1 MSRTIWLI
9 MKKTTYLIIALSII
23 VLTLVQ
29 CRVIWL
35 PPKIYTP
42 DKVIVLNPPVM
53 TLREYTTSGLINTHA
68 RPYIYQ
74 ITNSTNG
81 GAVYVFGAAHSKDPK
96 HPQVAMMDSIWNLFN
111 PTTAMLEGRLGY
123 LITWLHNPIEKKG
136 ESGFTARK
144 AKKKGIE
151 LFTWEPGR
159 ENEINELIHKGY
171 HPKLVAAFFSLGVHN
186 NNWKNFSAENQNK
199 EMMNAIDSKT
209 KKYSSLKGLIT
220 SVNEIDSIWKAECP
234 NIPSWRSYKH
244 PKNGWPSG
252 KLEDISELTSYIRD
266 EHLCR
271 SIIDLVRKGQRVFVT
286 MGASHAVTIERTL
299 KAMIQ

>member
-1 MSRTIWLI
+1 MKRTA
-9 MKKTTYLIIALSII
+9 YLVLTLSII

-42 DKVIVLNPPVM
+42 EKVIALNPPVM
-53 TLREYTTSGLINTHA
+53 TLREYTTSGLINKHA
-68 RPYIYQ
+68 RPYLYQ

-81 GAVYVFGAAHSKDPK
+81 GAVYVFGAEHSKDPK
-96 HPQVAMMDSIWNLFN
+96 HPQVAMIDSIWKLFD

-123 LITWLHNPIEKKG
+123 LITWLHNPIETKG
-136 ESGFTARK
+136 ESGFTAKK

-151 LFTWEPGR
+151 LFTWELGR

-171 HPKLVAAFFSLGVHN
+171 DPKLIAAFYSLRQHN

-199 EMMNAIDSKT
+199 EMMNAVDSKT

-220 SVNEIDSIWKAECP
+220 SVNEIDSIWKAECLGV
-234 NIPSWRSYKH
+234 PSWRTYEH
-244 PKNGWPSG
+244 PQNGWPKG
-252 KLEDISELTSYIRD
+252 KLEDIAELTSSIRD
-266 EHLCR
+266 EHLCK
-271 SIIDLVRKGQRVFVT
+271 SIIDQVRKGKRVFVT

-299 KAMIQ
+299 RGMIQ